1 MGRVLKS
8 ERPMVDEVRNDNPA
22 APTVADPAIGL
33 DLSDLF
39 AHQRESMV
47 RLARLFTGSA
57 SIAEEIV
64 QEAFLKMHRLSIVP
78 DNADAYLRT
87 SVANLSKSYLR
98 RLRLER
104 RLPPPEQII
113 LSTPEIDETWT
124 AVQKLPFRQRAVLV
138 LRFYEDM
145 SEADIAQVL
154 QCRPGTV
161 KSSLHRGLEKLR
173 SELS

>member
-1 MGRVLKS
+1 MF
-8 ERPMVDEVRNDNPA
+8 DDA
-22 APTVADPAIGL
+22 ASHRALGTVVADPANGL

-39 AHQRESMV
+39 ARQRESMV
-47 RLARLFTGSA
+47 RLARLFIGSA
-57 SIAEEIV
+57 AIAEEIV
-64 QEAFLKMHRLSIVP
+64 QDAFLKMHRLSKPP

-87 SVANLSKSYLR
+87 TVANLSKNYLR

-104 RLPPPEQII
+104 RPVPAEHVT

-124 AVQKLPFRQRAVLV
+124 TLRKLPFRQRAVLV

-145 SEADIAQVL
+145 SEADIAETL
-154 QCRPGTV
+154 HCRPGTV
-161 KSSLHRGLEKLR
+161 KSNLHRGLEKLR